1 MSKLNAVS
9 SQLILECSG
18 PNCVSE
24 KVLTDG
30 GISQGF
36 FDWVFDA
43 FEGMASAVDGELHST
58 SHPRGLKVWY
68 GDAKKEHY
76 EAQLIRVNNSGDIG
90 LHVEYSKDDE
100 NQVVL
105 DNLLGRERV
114 WREELGDSAVAG
126 RFLGADRWRR
136 ISEVWDAPDPADPE
150 STFEIAARL
159 ADYVMAIEPL
169 RRS

>member
-1 MSKLNAVS
+1 M
-9 SQLILECSG
+9 
-18 PNCVSE
+18 SE
-24 KVLTDG
+24 KGSTEG

-68 GDAKKEHY
+68 DNMKKEHY
-76 EAQLIRVNNSGDIG
+76 EAQLIRVNASGDIG
-90 LHVEYSKDDE
+90 LEIGFHSEYSKDDD

-105 DNLLGRERV
+105 DKLLSHEKI
-114 WREELGDSAVAG
+114 WRNELGDSAVAG
-126 RFLGADRWRR
+126 MFLGADRWRR
-136 ISEVWDAPDPADPE
+136 ISEVWDAPDPDDPE

-159 ADYVMAIEPL
+159 ADYVMTIEPL